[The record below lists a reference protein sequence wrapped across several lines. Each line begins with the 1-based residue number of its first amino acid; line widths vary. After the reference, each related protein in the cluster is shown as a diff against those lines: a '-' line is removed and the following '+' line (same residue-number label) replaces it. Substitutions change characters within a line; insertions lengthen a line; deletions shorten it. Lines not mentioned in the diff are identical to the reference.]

1 MMALIGMADLVVLL
15 VSLHSSSHSSSL
27 ADLLLSPPIVRAS
40 VYFLAPCV
48 ALVVGGTVLMVDRE
62 AATTRKRTSFGS
74 ASSGGRQS
82 RSTTLDYSNNAYQ
95 SLHLILNDS
104 GHLLDSSTLSRPSYT
119 DDDDDEDDDV
129 AAGDRAPLVA
139 APIEGTAP
147 NVAVPLVVGDDTDDH
162 DDDDKQHAHGKATD
176 RLAADEEEEERDNTW
191 DDWLRVGR
199 VLWTQRSPFAAAFLS
214 STISGV
220 LQLFSNS
227 WIGATVGIVT
237 DAGPTSRGTLSTH
250 SRAPRH
256 KAKARVSHRCMPL
269 LAAEDR
275 VYELIQST
283 VLLVSLYI
291 VMATAF
297 GIRNT
302 LFHAITER
310 VSAKLRIDAFSSLL
324 TQPVRVYHAHTSR
337 VGECDVAELLLL
349 LLLLLPGLQVE
360 FFDGTDAGEIW
371 GRLSNDVNEMDT
383 LVTALESIAYAAVLL
398 LGSIV
403 FLFTI
408 SWVRSCC
415 LSGTACLAQTY
426 IWEGAHL
433 TYMLLLLVLHS

>member
-119 DDDDDEDDDV
+119 DDDDDEDDDDV
-129 AAGDRAPLVA
+129 AASDRAPLVA
-139 APIEGTAP
+139 APIEGTAT

-199 VLWTQRSPFAAAFLS
+199 VLWTQRSPFAAAFLG

-237 DAGPTSRGTLSTH
+237 DAGPTSRGTLHTL
-250 SRAPRH
+250 PR
-256 KAKARVSHRCMPL
+256 AKAQGTGTRLSSLHATARCRGSRVRADSI
-269 LAAEDR
+269 DR
-275 VYELIQST
+275 VAGVALHRD
-283 VLLVSLYI
+283 
-291 VMATAF
+291 
-297 GIRNT
+297 G
-302 LFHAITER
+302 HC
-310 VSAKLRIDAFSSLL
+310 
-324 TQPVRVYHAHTSR
+324 VRH
-337 VGECDVAELLLL
+337 
-349 LLLLLPGLQVE
+349 P
-360 FFDGTDAGEIW
+360 
-371 GRLSNDVNEMDT
+371 
-383 LVTALESIAYAAVLL
+383 
-398 LGSIV
+398 
-403 FLFTI
+403 
-408 SWVRSCC
+408 
-415 LSGTACLAQTY
+415 
-426 IWEGAHL
+426 
-433 TYMLLLLVLHS
+433 

>member
-27 ADLLLSPPIVRAS
+27 MDLLLSPPIVRAT

-237 DAGPTSRGTLSTH
+237 DAGPTSRGSLSTH

-291 VMATAF
+291 VMATAY

-324 TQPVRVYHAHTSR
+324 TQPVRVYPSLALANATSLSCYYCCCCCCYLACRSSSLTAPMLARSGAGCRTTSTRWTRSLQPWRASHTQRCCSSAASCSSSR
-337 VGECDVAELLLL
+337 SHGFVRVA
-349 LLLLLPGLQVE
+349 
-360 FFDGTDAGEIW
+360 
-371 GRLSNDVNEMDT
+371 
-383 LVTALESIAYAAVLL
+383 
-398 LGSIV
+398 
-403 FLFTI
+403 
-408 SWVRSCC
+408 
-415 LSGTACLAQTY
+415 
-426 IWEGAHL
+426 
-433 TYMLLLLVLHS
+433 